1 MVDDMLLL
9 NEPAAVS
16 STPAMARRRLVAI
29 IVVALSVILNGTVIV
44 TIHIAKPSPP
54 AEVSLVSPK
63 NPAQ

>member
-1 MVDDMLLL
+1 MVDGMLLL

-54 AEVSLVSPK
+54 EEVSLVSPK